1 MEELTLIAPGERDHP
16 AIMSK
21 RHGNRARTLFE
32 PLLAHQRILR
42 GIIDR
47 QFGQWLG
54 ERLLDLRDPNV
65 VRDKALIRHQQ
76 LPSRETLHSWDD
88 ELSLALD
95 GKVDEKILVL
105 ASRHHARWFPKR
117 NGSEYSNLC
126 RGNVARHRRPSA
138 FPEILAAAI
147 LRIWRKDRFPPTI
160 AELLDECDHALQGA
174 ANARRVVAKM
184 IGLLDNAEEV
194 LIATG
199 DISEGTTSMRS

>member
-1 MEELTLIAPGERDHP
+1 MEELTLVAPGERDHP

-42 GIIDR
+42 GIIDK
-47 QFGQWLG
+47 QLGQWLG
-54 ERLLDLRDPNV
+54 IRLLDLRDPNAA
-65 VRDKALIRHQQ
+65 RDKALIRLQQ
-76 LPSRETLHSWDD
+76 LPSRETLHAWDD

-95 GKVDEKILVL
+95 GKADEKILSLLL
-105 ASRHHARWFPKR
+105 ATMLDGFP
-117 NGSEYSNLC
+117 
-126 RGNVARHRRPSA
+126 RGMVPNIRTYVEGTLLVIADQALS
-138 FPEILAAAI
+138 PEILAAAI

-174 ANARRVVAKM
+174 ANARRVVAKLIALM
-184 IGLLDNAEEV
+184 DNAEEV

-199 DISEGTTSMRS
+199 DINEGTTAMRP

>member
-42 GIIDR
+42 GIIDK
-47 QFGQWLG
+47 QLGEWLG
-54 ERLLDLRDPNV
+54 IRLLDLRDPNA
-65 VRDKALIRHQQ
+65 VRDNALIRLQQ
-76 LPSRETLHSWDD
+76 LPSRETLHAWDD
-88 ELSLALD
+88 ELSLALG
-95 GKVDEKILVL
+95 GKADEKTLSLLLATMLDGFPRGMVPNIRTYVEGTLLVIADQAL
-105 ASRHHARWFPKR
+105 S
-117 NGSEYSNLC
+117 
-126 RGNVARHRRPSA
+126 
-138 FPEILAAAI
+138 PEILAAAI

-184 IGLLDNAEEV
+184 IALMDNAEEV

-199 DISEGTTSMRS
+199 DINEGTTAMRP

>member
-54 ERLLDLRDPNV
+54 VRLLDLRDPNV

-95 GKVDEKILVL
+95 GKVDEKILSLLL
-105 ASRHHARWFPKR
+105 ATMLDGFP
-117 NGSEYSNLC
+117 
-126 RGNVARHRRPSA
+126 RGMVPNIRTYVEGTSLVIGDQALS
-138 FPEILAAAI
+138 PEILAAAI